1 MVAIPDVGD
10 INTETVSIN
19 MGPHHP
25 STHGVFRMVVTLDG
39 ETVVEMEPKFGYLH
53 RGIEKLAEERTYVQ
67 TMPLVD
73 RLDYICPMTNE
84 HAFCLAIEKLAGL
97 EVPERAEYIRVIM
110 DELTRIMSHVL
121 AVGFLWNE
129 LGATFTPMIYAF
141 RQREYLMDLF
151 EMASGAR
158 MFHNYMR
165 PGGVVADLPE
175 GWVQRAGKVV
185 DVLERFVDEF
195 EALTAENEI
204 FLVRTIDVGVLPP
217 AVAINCSISGPVL
230 RASGVPYDIRRAEP
244 YSIYDRFD
252 FEVPTQRHG
261 DVHDRYAQY
270 LAETRQSLRIIR
282 QALGTLPEGP
292 VRNEK
297 AKRLRPPAGEAYS
310 RMESPKGDL
319 GFYLVSE
326 GGQQPYRCHIRST
339 CLLNLTALRQMVI
352 GHKIQDLVVIFGS
365 LNVTMADIDR

>member
-1 MVAIPDVGD
+1 VVITDRGEIA
-10 INTETVSIN
+10 TETVTIN
-19 MGPHHP
+19 LGPHHP

-39 ETVVEMEPKFGYLH
+39 ETVVDMVPKFGYLH

-110 DELTRIMSHVL
+110 DELTRIMSHIL
-121 AVGFLWNE
+121 AAGFLWNE

-141 RQREYLMDLF
+141 RQRENLMDLF

-158 MFHNYMR
+158 MFHNYIR

-175 GWVQRAGKVV
+175 GWVTQARKVL
-185 DVLERFVDEF
+185 DTLDRFLDEF
-195 EALTAENEI
+195 DALTAENEI
-204 FLVRTIDVGVLPP
+204 FLVRAIDVGVLPAQL
-217 AVAINCSISGPVL
+217 AVNCGISGPVL
-230 RASGVPYDIRRAEP
+230 RASGVRYDVRLAEP
-244 YSIYDRFD
+244 YSVYDRFD
-252 FEVPTQRHG
+252 FEVPIQKHG
-261 DVHDRYAQY
+261 DVYDRYRQY
-270 LAETRQSLRIIR
+270 IAETHQSIRIIR
-282 QALGTLPEGP
+282 QALDALPEGP

-297 AKRLRPPAGEAYS
+297 AKRLRPPVGEAYA
-310 RMESPKGDL
+310 RIESPKGDL

-326 GGQQPYRCHIRST
+326 GGQQPYRCHIRSS
-339 CLLNLTALRQMVI
+339 CLMNLTALRQMVI
-352 GHKIQDLVVIFGS
+352 GHKIQDLVIIFGS
-365 LNVTMADIDR
+365 INVTMADIDR